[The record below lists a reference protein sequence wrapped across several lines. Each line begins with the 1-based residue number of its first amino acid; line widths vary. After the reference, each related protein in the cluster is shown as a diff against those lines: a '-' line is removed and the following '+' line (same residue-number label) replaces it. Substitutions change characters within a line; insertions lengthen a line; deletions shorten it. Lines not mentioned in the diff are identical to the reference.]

1 MAVREADGD
10 SRSYFREG
18 YEEQAKLPQTPFEAM
33 PDWRLQTYIDEGAKW
48 EGDNVPG
55 GFDPLNSWGGEY
67 TARKTA
73 QANADQAR
81 LELESRKLE
90 PHTR

>member
-33 PDWRLQTYIDEGAKW
+33 PDWRLQKFIDRAEEW
-48 EGDNVPG
+48 EGDKVPD
-55 GFDPLNSWGGEY
+55 GFDPWNSWGGEH
-67 TARKTA
+67 TARQVVKMNA
-73 QANADQAR
+73 QNA
-81 LELESRKLE
+81 LKELESRKA
-90 PHTR
+90 

>member
-48 EGDNVPG
+48 EGDKVPD
-55 GFDPLNSWGGEY
+55 GFDPWNSWGGEY
-67 TARKTA
+67 SARQTVRMNA
-73 QANADQAR
+73 QNA
-81 LELESRKLE
+81 LKELESRKA
-90 PHTR
+90 